1 MKKHSY
7 SSCIRTQFCSAP
19 TKFPKCNFPV
29 ERMPLSTRL
38 RVFGEPVIFYE
49 APWSDTAGDAGRPV
63 RIGCEVSCRAE
74 FDTTMRKVHFAL
86 GTGHSKCGQRPRSV
100 GRECSK
106 CGDSRP
112 RLSAAPRAAGPMT
125 QSIPASPT
133 KKCFI

>member
-49 APWSDTAGDAGRPV
+49 APRSDTAGDAGRPV

-74 FDTTMRKVHFAL
+74 FDTTMRKPNFAQ
-86 GTGHSKCGQRPRSV
+86 GTGHSACGHVP
-100 GRECSK
+100 G
-106 CGDSRP
+106 
-112 RLSAAPRAAGPMT
+112 LSAAKRQMWGQPPSAVRRAPRGWA
-125 QSIPASPT
+125 
-133 KKCFI
+133 